1 MTGILLPNLDRP
13 FNISGPSFPSFLP
26 LCRLGCHFM
35 SRFARGKSRP
45 TACGVP
51 QIKLTGTSHVRV
63 PAHAQRTHTSSRF
76 VGLTHFTSQTARE
89 PSSSLPSFLS
99 SWLFECEWL
108 EVKVMKKDTLLPVD
122 RKLLSILALQLRK
135 QRIPKSGKRFL
146 VARKMDV

>member
-1 MTGILLPNLDRP
+1 MTGILPPNLDRP
-13 FNISGPSFPSFLP
+13 FNISGPPSPPSFLFAS
-26 LCRLGCHFM
+26 LDVILM

-99 SWLFECEWL
+99 SWLFECECL

-135 QRIPKSGKRFL
+135 QRILKSGKRFL